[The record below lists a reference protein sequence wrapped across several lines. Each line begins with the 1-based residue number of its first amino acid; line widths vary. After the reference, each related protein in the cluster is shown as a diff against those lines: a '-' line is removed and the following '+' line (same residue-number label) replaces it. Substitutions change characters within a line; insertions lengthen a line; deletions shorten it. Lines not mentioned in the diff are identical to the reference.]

1 MFFGNGEIEPTEE
14 RLLVDQDEKV
24 YRHPFDLQ
32 LKFDKPYSRFYVELQ
47 SESVVNTDF
56 LKGKS

>member
-32 LKFDKPYSRFYVELQ
+32 LKFDKPYNRF
-47 SESVVNTDF
+47 
-56 LKGKS
+56 